1 MPGLKLAFLPPASK
15 LHGLRTLLLNP
26 SSRRPLNSEWHF
38 LLSCP
43 PTLHTYEPRSPRN
56 QASLQSPAFTPKC
69 AARPAI
75 PRGSLA
81 ELRQTEAPLQCYNI
95 LLNDN
100 SWPFSRRFP
109 APSKQRKI
117 FQQNVRSPLSKSQ
130 RTAMWLKRLESLRWW
145 RYPQHTPGNRADQRN
160 WAQAARDHRK
170 IAPIQANAPRTSGS
184 PVTQT

>member
-1 MPGLKLAFLPPASK
+1 MA
-15 LHGLRTLLLNP
+15 
-26 SSRRPLNSEWHF
+26 F

-56 QASLQSPAFTPKC
+56 QASLPSPTFTPKF

-100 SWPFSRRFP
+100 SWSFSRRFP

-117 FQQNVRSPLSKSQ
+117 FQQNVRSPLSKSH
-130 RTAMWLKRLESLRWW
+130 RTAMWLKRLEPLRWW
-145 RYPQHTPGNRADQRN
+145 RYPQHTPENRADQRN